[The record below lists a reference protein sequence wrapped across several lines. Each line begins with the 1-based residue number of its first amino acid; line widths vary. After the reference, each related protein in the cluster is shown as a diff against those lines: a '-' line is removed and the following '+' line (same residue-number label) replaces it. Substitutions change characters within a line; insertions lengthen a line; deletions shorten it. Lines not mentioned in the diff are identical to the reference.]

1 MQKTYVLPL
10 IGGLFLISGAVRLA
24 LEPTPV
30 VAAETPLAP
39 QSCPVVETASPA
51 ALSDALKRRKDVL
64 DAREA
69 KLEEQAAAVAK
80 AREEIAVE
88 LDRVD
93 QARTELK
100 QLVAL
105 ADAGAE
111 NDLAQLTA
119 AYEAMKPED
128 AARLFSEMPAEFAAG
143 FLGRMRPQAAAG
155 ILAGL
160 EPETALAMSVYLA
173 GRNAHHESTAN

>member
-1 MQKTYVLPL
+1 MRKTYVLPL
-10 IGGLFLISGAVRLA
+10 IGGLFLLSGAARLT

-30 VAAETPLAP
+30 VAAETAP
-39 QSCPVVETASPA
+39 PPKSCPVVDSSTPA
-51 ALSDALKRRKDVL
+51 ALSDALNRRKDAL
-64 DAREA
+64 DQREA
-69 KLEEQAAAVAK
+69 RLEEQAVVVSK
-80 AREEIAVE
+80 AREEVAAE
-88 LDRVD
+88 LDRVE
-93 QARTELK
+93 QARAELK
-100 QLVAL
+100 KLVTL

-173 GRNAHHESTAN
+173 GRNAHHESGSN